1 MDKGKKLVSFLQ
13 SVSTVWL
20 GTIFGAFLAF
30 VLQVF
35 LARKFSPE
43 GYGLFS
49 AAFASITLITPLATF
64 GVHQF
69 LLRVFG
75 NEGWG
80 ALRWVLKSFNFVLL
94 GCLIV
99 SFILLIWSFFGPHDQ
114 LFSLLLIIMIP
125 LIFGHSVFLLVSSKF
140 QLEERFTMLAIWTP
154 FPHFLRFFL
163 VLIIFLVS
171 NWALEL
177 NTVAIAFS
185 LSSVILLFVG
195 LFQLRS
201 MRFGKIDLKGH
212 GNPNRKKSHKIFDK
226 QINLIKIF
234 QNTWPYGVNTILYL
248 IFFQSDV
255 ILLEYIS
262 GSKSAGIYN
271 VAFTILMGV
280 YLLPSVIYQQILM
293 PKIHRWINR
302 DSIKFFNVHKLGYK
316 YMLFLGL
323 LIGGCLFFIAP
334 ILIPFIFGNI
344 YAESSNIL
352 LILSFAVPIK
362 FLSTS
367 IGAPFY
373 TEVGMK
379 SNVRFMGYAALLNI
393 VLNIILIPYFFEY
406 GAAFATLIS
415 EIFLLFLYFTY
426 VDKVFSKTRTTD

>member
-1 MDKGKKLVSFLQ
+1 MGKEKTIVSFLK
-13 SVSTVWL
+13 SVSTVWS

-35 LARKFSPE
+35 LAREFSPE

-49 AAFASITLITPLATF
+49 AAFAAITLITPLAAF

-69 LLRVFG
+69 LLRIFG
-75 NEGWG
+75 KEGWK
-80 ALRWVLKSFNFVLL
+80 AFRWVLKSFNFVLI
-94 GCLIV
+94 GCFIV
-99 SFILLIWSFFGPHDQ
+99 SFIILLWAFFGPHDQ

-125 LIFGHSVFLLVSSKF
+125 LVFGHSVFLLVSTKL
-140 QLEERFTMLAIWTP
+140 QLEERFSMLALWTP

-163 VLIIFLVS
+163 VFIFFLVS
-171 NWALEL
+171 NWVLEL
-177 NTVAIAFS
+177 STVAIAFS

-195 LFQLRS
+195 LLQLRS

-212 GNPNRKKSHKIFDK
+212 DGPKVDQGQKNLDEH
-226 QINLIKIF
+226 INLMKIF

-293 PKIHRWINR
+293 PKIHRWVNR
-302 DSIKFFNVHKLGYK
+302 DSIKFFNLQKVGYK

-323 LIGGCLFFIAP
+323 LVGGSLFFIAP

-373 TEVGMK
+373 TERGMK

-393 VLNIILIPYFFEY
+393 GLNIILIPYFFEY

-415 EIFLLFLYFTY
+415 EVFLLLLYFTY
-426 VDKVFSKTRTTD
+426 LDKVFSKKRATD

>member
-1 MDKGKKLVSFLQ
+1 MGKEKTIVSFLK
-13 SVSTVWL
+13 SVSTVWS

-35 LARKFSPE
+35 LAREFSPE

-49 AAFASITLITPLATF
+49 AAFASITLITPLAAF

-69 LLRVFG
+69 LLRIFG
-75 NEGWG
+75 KEGWE
-80 ALRWVLKSFNFVLL
+80 AFRWVLKSFNFVLL
-94 GCLIV
+94 GCFIV
-99 SFILLIWSFFGPHDQ
+99 SFIILLWAFFGPHDQ

-125 LIFGHSVFLLVSSKF
+125 LVFGHSVFLLVSTKL
-140 QLEERFTMLAIWTP
+140 QLEERFSMLALWTP

-163 VLIIFLVS
+163 VFIVFLVS
-171 NWALEL
+171 NWVLEL
-177 NTVAIAFS
+177 STVAIAFS

-195 LFQLRS
+195 LLQLRS

-212 GNPNRKKSHKIFDK
+212 DGPKVDQGQKNLDEH
-226 QINLIKIF
+226 INLMKIF

-293 PKIHRWINR
+293 PKIHRWVNR
-302 DSIKFFNVHKLGYK
+302 DSIKFFNLQKTGYK

-323 LIGGCLFFIAP
+323 LIGGSLFFIAP

-373 TEVGMK
+373 TERGMK

-393 VLNIILIPYFFEY
+393 GLNIILIPYFFEY

-415 EIFLLFLYFTY
+415 EVFLLFLYFTY
-426 VDKVFSKTRTTD
+426 LDKVFSKKRATD

>member
-1 MDKGKKLVSFLQ
+1 
-13 SVSTVWL
+13 
-20 GTIFGAFLAF
+20 
-30 VLQVF
+30 
-35 LARKFSPE
+35 
-43 GYGLFS
+43 
-49 AAFASITLITPLATF
+49 
-64 GVHQF
+64 
-69 LLRVFG
+69 
-75 NEGWG
+75 
-80 ALRWVLKSFNFVLL
+80 
-94 GCLIV
+94 
-99 SFILLIWSFFGPHDQ
+99 
-114 LFSLLLIIMIP
+114 
-125 LIFGHSVFLLVSSKF
+125 
-140 QLEERFTMLAIWTP
+140 
-154 FPHFLRFFL
+154 
-163 VLIIFLVS
+163 
-171 NWALEL
+171 
-177 NTVAIAFS
+177 
-185 LSSVILLFVG
+185 
-195 LFQLRS
+195 
-201 MRFGKIDLKGH
+201 
-212 GNPNRKKSHKIFDK
+212 
-226 QINLIKIF
+226 
-234 QNTWPYGVNTILYL
+234 
-248 IFFQSDV
+248 
-255 ILLEYIS
+255 
-262 GSKSAGIYN
+262 
-271 VAFTILMGV
+271 
-280 YLLPSVIYQQILM
+280 M

-323 LIGGCLFFIAP
+323 LIGGSLFFIAP

>member
-1 MDKGKKLVSFLQ
+1 MGKEKTIVSFLK
-13 SVSTVWL
+13 SVSTVWS

-35 LARKFSPE
+35 LAREFSPE

-49 AAFASITLITPLATF
+49 AAFASITLITPLAAF

-69 LLRVFG
+69 LLRIFG
-75 NEGWG
+75 KEGWE
-80 ALRWVLKSFNFVLL
+80 AFRWVLKSFNFVLL
-94 GCLIV
+94 GCFIV
-99 SFILLIWSFFGPHDQ
+99 SFIILLWAFFGPHDQ

-125 LIFGHSVFLLVSSKF
+125 LVFGHSVFLLVSTKL
-140 QLEERFTMLAIWTP
+140 QLEERFSMLALWTP

-163 VLIIFLVS
+163 VFIFFLVS
-171 NWALEL
+171 NWVLEL
-177 NTVAIAFS
+177 STVAIAFS

-195 LFQLRS
+195 LLQLRS

-212 GNPNRKKSHKIFDK
+212 DGPKVDQGQKNLDEH
-226 QINLIKIF
+226 INLMKIF

-293 PKIHRWINR
+293 PKIHRWVNR
-302 DSIKFFNVHKLGYK
+302 DSIKFFNLQKAGYK

-323 LIGGCLFFIAP
+323 LVGGSLFFIAP

>member
-1 MDKGKKLVSFLQ
+1 MGKEKTIVSFLK
-13 SVSTVWL
+13 SVSTVWS

-35 LARKFSPE
+35 LAREFSPE

-49 AAFASITLITPLATF
+49 AAFASITLITPLAAF

-69 LLRVFG
+69 LLRIFG
-75 NEGWG
+75 KEGWE
-80 ALRWVLKSFNFVLL
+80 AFRWVLKSFNFVLL
-94 GCLIV
+94 GCFIV
-99 SFILLIWSFFGPHDQ
+99 SFIILLWAFFGPHDQ

-125 LIFGHSVFLLVSSKF
+125 LVFGHSVFLLVSTKL
-140 QLEERFTMLAIWTP
+140 QLEERFSMLALWTP

-163 VLIIFLVS
+163 VFIFFLVS
-171 NWALEL
+171 NWVLEL
-177 NTVAIAFS
+177 STVAIAFS

-195 LFQLRS
+195 LLQLRS

-212 GNPNRKKSHKIFDK
+212 DGPKVDQGQKNLDEH
-226 QINLIKIF
+226 INLMKIF

-293 PKIHRWINR
+293 PKIHRWVNR
-302 DSIKFFNVHKLGYK
+302 DSIKFFNLQKAGYK

-323 LIGGCLFFIAP
+323 LVGGSLFFIAP

-373 TEVGMK
+373 TERGMK

-393 VLNIILIPYFFEY
+393 GLNIILIPYFFEY

-415 EIFLLFLYFTY
+415 EVFLLFLYFTY
-426 VDKVFSKTRTTD
+426 LDKVFSKKRATD

>member
-1 MDKGKKLVSFLQ
+1 MGKEKTIVSFLK
-13 SVSTVWL
+13 SVSTVWS

-35 LARKFSPE
+35 LAREFSPE

-49 AAFASITLITPLATF
+49 AAFASITLITPLAAF

-69 LLRVFG
+69 LLRIFG
-75 NEGWG
+75 KEGWE
-80 ALRWVLKSFNFVLL
+80 AFRWVLKSFNFVLI
-94 GCLIV
+94 GCFIV
-99 SFILLIWSFFGPHDQ
+99 SFIILLWAFFGPHDQ

-125 LIFGHSVFLLVSSKF
+125 LVFGHSVFLLVSTKL
-140 QLEERFTMLAIWTP
+140 QLEERFSMLALWTP

-163 VLIIFLVS
+163 VFIFFLVS
-171 NWALEL
+171 NWVLEL
-177 NTVAIAFS
+177 STVAIAFS

-195 LFQLRS
+195 LLQLRS

-212 GNPNRKKSHKIFDK
+212 DGPKVDQGQKNLDEH
-226 QINLIKIF
+226 INLMKIF

-293 PKIHRWINR
+293 PKIHRWVNR
-302 DSIKFFNVHKLGYK
+302 DSIKFFNLQKAGYK

-323 LIGGCLFFIAP
+323 LVGGSLFFIAP

-373 TEVGMK
+373 TERGMK

-393 VLNIILIPYFFEY
+393 GLNIILIPYFFEY

-415 EIFLLFLYFTY
+415 EVFLLFLYFTY
-426 VDKVFSKTRTTD
+426 LDKVFSKKRATD

>member
-1 MDKGKKLVSFLQ
+1 MGKEKTIVSFLK
-13 SVSTVWL
+13 SVSTVWS

-35 LARKFSPE
+35 LAREFSPE

-49 AAFASITLITPLATF
+49 AAFASITLITPLAAF

-69 LLRVFG
+69 LLRIFG
-75 NEGWG
+75 KEGWE
-80 ALRWVLKSFNFVLL
+80 AFRWVLKSFNFVLI
-94 GCLIV
+94 GCFIV
-99 SFILLIWSFFGPHDQ
+99 SFIILLWAFFGPHDQ

-125 LIFGHSVFLLVSSKF
+125 LVFGHSVFLLVSTKL
-140 QLEERFTMLAIWTP
+140 QLEERFSMLALWTP

-163 VLIIFLVS
+163 VFIVFLVS
-171 NWALEL
+171 NWVLEL
-177 NTVAIAFS
+177 STVAIAFS

-195 LFQLRS
+195 LLQLRS

-212 GNPNRKKSHKIFDK
+212 DGPKVDQGQKNLDEH
-226 QINLIKIF
+226 INLMKIF

-293 PKIHRWINR
+293 PKIHRWVNR
-302 DSIKFFNVHKLGYK
+302 DSIKFFNLQKAGYK

-323 LIGGCLFFIAP
+323 LVGGSLFFIAP

-373 TEVGMK
+373 TERGMK

-393 VLNIILIPYFFEY
+393 GLNIILIPYFFEY

-415 EIFLLFLYFTY
+415 EVFLLFLYFTY
-426 VDKVFSKTRTTD
+426 LDKVFSKKRATD

>member
-49 AAFASITLITPLATF
+49 AAFASITLITPLAAF

-69 LLRVFG
+69 LLRIFG
-75 NEGWG
+75 KEGWE
-80 ALRWVLKSFNFVLL
+80 AFRWVLKSFNFVLL
-94 GCLIV
+94 GCFIV
-99 SFILLIWSFFGPHDQ
+99 SFIILLWAFFGPHDQ

-125 LIFGHSVFLLVSSKF
+125 LVFGHSVFLLVSTKL
-140 QLEERFTMLAIWTP
+140 QLEERFSMLALWTP

-163 VLIIFLVS
+163 VFIFFLVS
-171 NWALEL
+171 NWVLEL
-177 NTVAIAFS
+177 STVAIAFS

-195 LFQLRS
+195 LLQLRS

-212 GNPNRKKSHKIFDK
+212 DGPKVDQGQKNLDEH
-226 QINLIKIF
+226 INLMKIF

-293 PKIHRWINR
+293 PKIHRWVNR
-302 DSIKFFNVHKLGYK
+302 DSIKFFNLQKAGYK

-323 LIGGCLFFIAP
+323 LVGGSLFFIAP

-373 TEVGMK
+373 TERGMK

-393 VLNIILIPYFFEY
+393 GLNIILIPYFFEY

-415 EIFLLFLYFTY
+415 EVFLLFLYFTY
-426 VDKVFSKTRTTD
+426 LDKVFSKKRATD